1 MTVNKLIKQEEI
13 IKPILEQHPET
24 RGDDFLLYAEV
35 IREYRPE
42 LAELSV
48 IHFFVAHKD
57 LYCPSYES
65 VSRVRR
71 RLQAKY
77 PELCSDAAK
86 ERRAKQEAEYKTYST
101 LEENKNAV

>member
-1 MTVNKLIKQEEI
+1 MTVNKLVKQEQI

-42 LAELSV
+42 LAQLSV
-48 IHFFVAHKD
+48 LDFFVAHKD

-71 RLQAKY
+71 RIQAKC
-77 PELCSDAAK
+77 PELCSEEVK
-86 ERRAKQEAEYKTYST
+86 ERRARQQAEYEAYAT
-101 LEENKNAV
+101 LKEHENAV

>member
-1 MTVNKLIKQEEI
+1 MTCEKLKKQEDI
-13 IKPILEQHPET
+13 IRPILEQCPET

-35 IREYRPE
+35 IKEYRPE
-42 LAELSV
+42 LAELRV
-48 IHFFVAHKD
+48 IDFFVAHKD

-77 PELCSDAAK
+77 PELLSDDAKAKRAK
-86 ERRAKQEAEYKTYST
+86 EEAQYLKYAKEA
-101 LEENKNAV
+101 